1 MELLYLWVDNYQE
14 GLIDKQGLNFDNRF
28 RYQMK
33 EKNEEYELHIKA
45 NPNFVEGF
53 FKPEDKDK
61 SLEEIAEIK
70 NITAIVGQ
78 NGTGKSSI
86 LDFLKENFG
95 AYSTEDDEDKTKN
108 YLYITREYIGKK
120 FVHYI
125 YFPKEMNIKIKT
137 QKQKEYVYEIRND
150 RDIPSGLEK
159 TTLIYFS
166 NVYDNKEEYSAE
178 NMLNISTN
186 HLAANNLSI
195 NFSKIP
201 EKFIGSEGFD
211 YKFQEVKRQ
220 IQFIYAIKE
229 RNEKFKLPFK
239 VPTQIDLFYRGKKS
253 SLSKKHHLIKGNK
266 KNIFDFIDEVYNSTN
281 ASNGNKF
288 FLRVNTGRN
297 AVIGFTRCILAHLYS
312 ELCAQDWKNK
322 IQEIEFT
329 MPQQEKIEDDYD
341 RLKVGIRQFAW
352 ILKNSDKKLDK
363 LVNMLMSI
371 ERLMDN
377 FQTKYNYGTKKI
389 GAKYKFSF
397 DIKEE
402 VGYEFKEFLY
412 LYENSCINN
421 DFIDFSWRNLSSGES
436 ALLNIYSRFY
446 FASRR
451 WELTENIDNDL
462 VILIDEG
469 EIYLHPHWQGKFLN
483 NLIEYFPIVFRNYGR
498 EKQRNIQI
506 ILTSNSPF
514 VVSDLPS
521 TNIIFLTKEMEKSVV
536 IDSLEE
542 YHQTFA
548 ANIHSLLAHSFF
560 MEDGVT
566 GAFAKRKINEIIQ
579 LLIKEDSD
587 TIFQNEEKI
596 TRTINLIGEPV
607 IRNKL
612 FQMLTDRQSI
622 SMVNVNNEIQ
632 KIRSR
637 LKELENWKNDKNQA

>member
-33 EKNEEYELHIKA
+33 EKNEEHELHIKA
-45 NPNFVEGF
+45 NPNFIEDF
-53 FKPEDKDK
+53 FKPEDK

-95 AYSTEDDEDKTKN
+95 AYSAEDNGEKTKN
-108 YLYITREYIGKK
+108 YLYITREYRGKE
-120 FVHYI
+120 FLHYI
-125 YFPKEMNIKIKT
+125 YFPKEMNINIKIP
-137 QKQKEYVYEIRND
+137 QEYVYEIRND
-150 RDIPSGLEK
+150 QDIPCGLEK

-166 NVYDNKEEYSAE
+166 NVYDNKEEYSVE

-186 HLAANNLSI
+186 HLAANNLSV
-195 NFSKIP
+195 NFSQTP
-201 EKFIGSEGFD
+201 EKFIGSEGLDF
-211 YKFQEVKRQ
+211 KFKEIKRQ

-229 RNEKFKLPFK
+229 RNDKFKLPFK
-239 VPTQIDLFYRGKKS
+239 MPTKIDLFYRGKKP
-253 SLSKKHHLIKGNK
+253 SLSLKHHVGTGNK
-266 KNIFDFIDEVYNSTN
+266 KNILDFIYEVYNSTN
-281 ASNGNKF
+281 ASRGNKF
-288 FLRVNTGRN
+288 SLHVNAGRN

-312 ELCAQDWKNK
+312 ELCAQDWKE
-322 IQEIEFT
+322 IIEEIEFI
-329 MPQQEKIEDDYD
+329 MPQQEKDEDDYY
-341 RLKVGIRQFAW
+341 RVRVGIQQFAL

-377 FQTKYNYGTKKI
+377 FQTKYNYVTQKS

-397 DIKEE
+397 DIQEE

-412 LYENSCINN
+412 FYENSCINN

-483 NLIEYFPIVFRNYGR
+483 NLIEYFPIVFRNIGGK
-498 EKQRNIQI
+498 KQRNIQI

-521 TNIIFLTKEMEKSVV
+521 TNIIFLKKEMEKSVV
-536 IDSLEE
+536 LDSLEE

-548 ANIHSLLAHSFF
+548 SNIHSLLAHSFF

-587 TIFQNEEKI
+587 TILKNEEKI

-612 FQMLTDRQSI
+612 SQMLTDRQSI
-622 SMVNVNNEIQ
+622 SMLNVNSEIQ
-632 KIRSR
+632 KLR
-637 LKELENWKNDKNQA
+637 LRIEKLEKMKNDTNQA